1 MGNTKCC
8 RLAVSGQ
15 KNLAVKLSEPIAD
28 LDKVCADNEA
38 ALTELTAQITQL
50 KPWRQVRS

>member
-28 LDKVCADNEA
+28 LDKLCADNEA
-38 ALTELTAQITQL
+38 AVTELTSQITQL
-50 KPWRQVRS
+50 KPWR